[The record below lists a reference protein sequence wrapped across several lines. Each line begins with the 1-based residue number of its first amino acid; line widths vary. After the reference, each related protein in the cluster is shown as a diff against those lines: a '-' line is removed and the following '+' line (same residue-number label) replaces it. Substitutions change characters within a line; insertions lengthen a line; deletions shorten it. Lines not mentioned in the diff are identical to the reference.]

1 MNQLLTKL
9 ISNKEKCEQSSKNR
23 TFRTAKLHTWLKV
36 IGREL
41 NTTSLSSY
49 K

>member
-1 MNQLLTKL
+1 MKQLLTKL
-9 ISNKEKCEQSSKNR
+9 IPNKEKCEQSTKNIK
-23 TFRTAKLHTWLKV
+23 FRTAKLHTWLKD

-41 NTTSLSSY
+41 NTNSLSSY